1 MDDVGHRWGVARL
14 LCGAVRNGTTDWT
27 EAWGACG
34 RYAELGTEEHGV
46 CDMDGVHVPEP
57 RDSIGWWVLFVVAQ
71 SGELLAI
78 VEGENG

>member
-1 MDDVGHRWGVARL
+1 MDDAGHCCGIAHL

-46 CDMDGVHVPEP
+46 CDMDGVHVFGSC
-57 RDSIGWWVLFVVAQ
+57 DGIGRRI
-71 SGELLAI
+71 LLDMA
-78 VEGENG
+78 